1 MDDDPCFSHPDFGTR
16 EEDWPDPDVDSD
28 TEEGRESMRVSEAAL
43 LATINRSIAQRQ
55 QQLEVPGIPDTL
67 YVKAQDHQDQLTD
80 EERRLLLSRGDMI
93 GRVLA
98 SPDSLSIDEVYEF
111 MHWPPPNVVR
121 DNIQR
126 ATGGTLSTP
135 AELCAKVKDA
145 IGRGRLETSLS
156 EEAIGL
162 IPRRFHAEGSTAHT
176 PSAFMAVIFVPGR
189 EQAANLLQDRL
200 GLDSEVFKA
209 CVVYISQ
216 QPRKSHWASYSTA
229 LRPVDHILSSLEL
242 IVADCR
248 IGSESDQDIIA
259 ANWLVLEALQN
270 AIVEGPSPRA
280 ALEEMI
286 TSMKSLK
293 EQYLLGNMTVK
304 EVMERTW
311 DCLWSCRYNS
321 FMSPPAPAPDPAVE
335 SLENDRYPTSLWPPD
350 SELQTPVRIF
360 ARASNLSG
368 DAVVPAWRGLSEDQK
383 EPYRAQYET
392 TRRAAWTA
400 RGSPAPDEGHTMQY
414 IRLPHDLDYPISPR
428 DELFRPPMSPRK
440 ISAVQV
446 FHDEL
451 GGQLELAETLA
462 RWQTLPVAQMGLY
475 EARARELDAEQR
487 SAFPARLR
495 HYENYSY

>member
-1 MDDDPCFSHPDFGTR
+1 MDDDPRISHPDFRTR

-28 TEEGRESMRVSEAAL
+28 TEEGRESIRVSKAAL

-55 QQLEVPGIPDTL
+55 RQLEVPGIPDTL
-67 YVKAQDHQDQLTD
+67 YVKAQDHQDQLTND
-80 EERRLLLSRGDMI
+80 ERRLLLSRS
-93 GRVLA
+93 A
-98 SPDSLSIDEVYEF
+98 
-111 MHWPPPNVVR
+111 
-121 DNIQR
+121 
-126 ATGGTLSTP
+126 
-135 AELCAKVKDA
+135 
-145 IGRGRLETSLS
+145 
-156 EEAIGL
+156 
-162 IPRRFHAEGSTAHT
+162 PR
-176 PSAFMAVIFVPGR
+176 P
-189 EQAANLLQDRL
+189 L
-200 GLDSEVFKA
+200 
-209 CVVYISQ
+209 
-216 QPRKSHWASYSTA
+216 
-229 LRPVDHILSSLEL
+229 DHILSSLEL
-242 IVADCR
+242 IVTGFR

-270 AIVEGPSPRA
+270 AIVNGPSPKA

-335 SLENDRYPTSLWPPD
+335 SLKNDRYPTSLWPPD

-360 ARASNLSG
+360 ALASNLSG
-368 DAVVPAWRGLSEDQK
+368 NAVMPAWRGLSKDQK

-428 DELFRPPMSPRK
+428 DELFRPPMSPRN
-440 ISAVQV
+440 ISGVQV

-487 SAFPARLR
+487 SAFPATLR